1 MRHLF
6 ERLFTR
12 KKTSSAAVAKERLQI
27 IVSHERAKRSSPE
40 FISKLQ
46 QELVNVIAK
55 YVHINPNDV
64 KETIASGDLEKE
76 LLCGIMLTPEVS
88 IKIGKWLITHWADR
102 VDSTVGVVP
111 NDPYQLSLGRRRLE
125 SAL

>member
-1 MRHLF
+1 MR
-6 ERLFTR
+6 RLFGKLFKL

-64 KETIASGDLEKE
+64 
-76 LLCGIMLTPEVS
+76 
-88 IKIGKWLITHWADR
+88 R
-102 VDSTVGVVP
+102 VDLGQTENCSVLELNITLP
-111 NDPYQLSLGRRRLE
+111 NLE
-125 SAL
+125 NAEEAVLA